1 MKFPNDSIGFVLN
14 DLINNDIDM
23 SLVYKIDFRI
33 DFESWPLPD
42 EARIVIKQIYPDA
55 VTIDPAEEELADG
68 IDVD

>member
-1 MKFPNDSIGFVLN
+1 MKFPSDSIGFVLN
-14 DLINNDIDM
+14 DLISNDVDI

-42 EARIVIKQIYPDA
+42 EARNVIQQLYPDA
-55 VTIDPAEEELADG
+55 VTIDPAEEELADD